1 MKFGL
6 KRISNRIRS
15 EIVELEQ
22 VLQRIEEGWKRAKRS
37 GDNYYLDG
45 VALNLHGFYSELERI
60 FEIIAINVDGIKPVG
75 ESWHQELLKKMAEEI
90 SEIRPAVIS
99 NSSFKRLNDYR
110 GFRHVVRNIYTFN
123 FDPAKMQKLVEGA
136 PELFRQVRDELL
148 AFAEFMEQAG

>member
-123 FDPAKMQKLVEGA
+123 FDPTKMQKLVEGA

>member
-75 ESWHQELLKKMAEEI
+75 ESWHQEL
-90 SEIRPAVIS
+90 
-99 NSSFKRLNDYR
+99 
-110 GFRHVVRNIYTFN
+110 
-123 FDPAKMQKLVEGA
+123 
-136 PELFRQVRDELL
+136 
-148 AFAEFMEQAG
+148 

>member
-1 MKFGL
+1 MKSGL

-15 EIVELEQ
+15 EIIELEQ

-60 FEIIAINVDGIKPVG
+60 FEIIAINVDGIKPEG

-99 NSSFKRLNDYR
+99 NSSFQRLNDYR

-123 FDPAKMQKLVEGA
+123 IEPAKMQKLVEGA

-148 AFAEFMEQAG
+148 AFAGFMEQAG

>member
-110 GFRHVVRNIYTFN
+110 GFRHVVRNIYSFN
-123 FDPAKMQKLVEGA
+123 N
-136 PELFRQVRDELL
+136 
-148 AFAEFMEQAG
+148 

>member
-136 PELFRQVRDELL
+136 PELFRQVRDEQL

>member
-1 MKFGL
+1 MKYGL
-6 KRISNRIRS
+6 RRISNRIRS
-15 EIVELEQ
+15 EIIELEQ

-60 FEIIAINVDGIKPVG
+60 FEIIAINVDGIKPEG

-99 NSSFKRLNDYR
+99 NSSFQRLNDYR

-123 FDPAKMQKLVEGA
+123 IEPAKMQKLVEGA
-136 PELFRQVRDELL
+136 PKLFRQVRDELL